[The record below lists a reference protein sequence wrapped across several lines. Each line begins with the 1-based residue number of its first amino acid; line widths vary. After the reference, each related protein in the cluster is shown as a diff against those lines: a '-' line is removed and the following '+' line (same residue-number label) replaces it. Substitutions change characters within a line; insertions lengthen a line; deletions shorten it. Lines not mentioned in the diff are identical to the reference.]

1 MSQQLL
7 ICFKNGSFHKGGF
20 MKDKLIGALG
30 GFGFVVWY
38 VISVLYSF
46 APLLFLRFSFIVD
59 LILIIIMSAVPL
71 LGEVVRFA
79 LYVWAFTIVIR
90 QPIDVFSIIFFVFA
104 ALYLFT
110 TVIPMIAALFSS
122 HQQGKD

>member
-1 MSQQLL
+1 
-7 ICFKNGSFHKGGF
+7 
-20 MKDKLIGALG
+20 MKEKLTGALG
-30 GFGFVVWY
+30 IIGYVIWY

-46 APLLFLRFSFIVD
+46 APLLFLRFGYLTD

-79 LYVWAFTIVIR
+79 LYVWAFIIVIQ
-90 QPIDVFSIIFFVFA
+90 QPVDVFSIVFFILA

-110 TVIPMIAALFSS
+110 TVVPMVSALF
-122 HQQGKD
+122 QQKRKD

>member
-1 MSQQLL
+1 
-7 ICFKNGSFHKGGF
+7 
-20 MKDKLIGALG
+20 MKDKLIEALG

-79 LYVWAFTIVIR
+79 LYVWAFIIVIR
-90 QPIDVFSIIFFVFA
+90 QPIDVFSIIFFIFA